1 MTARPVPASA
11 TTLRTIVLTALGALL
26 MLAPPAPASARIT
39 ESLPWTF
46 SQVFRTSVRLVRV
59 DLGCD
64 ITERDEDAGYLTF
77 DYESSG
83 RLHHGSIEIV
93 PGDAGTGVR
102 VIVQIPTLPTYV
114 ERMVVNRLER
124 KLRDEIG
131 EPPAHR
137 GPEAPRGPAAPPD
150 DDAPAAP
157 DEPDDDVEEPTHDA
171 SDEVPPGPYW

>member
-1 MTARPVPASA
+1 MSLPLAQRTLA
-11 TTLRTIVLTALGALL
+11 TLVAGVCALGALG
-26 MLAPPAPASARIT
+26 APAPASARIT
-39 ESLPWTF
+39 ETLPWTF
-46 SQVFRTSVRLVRV
+46 AQVFRTSVRLVRV

-83 RLHHGSIEIV
+83 RLHHGSIEVI
-93 PGDAGTGVR
+93 PGEPGAGVR

-131 EPPAHR
+131 EPPAR
-137 GPEAPRGPAAPPD
+137 SAPPAPSEPVAPRD
-150 DDAPAAP
+150 DDAP
-157 DEPDDDVEEPTHDA
+157 DDDDDSDEPTHDA